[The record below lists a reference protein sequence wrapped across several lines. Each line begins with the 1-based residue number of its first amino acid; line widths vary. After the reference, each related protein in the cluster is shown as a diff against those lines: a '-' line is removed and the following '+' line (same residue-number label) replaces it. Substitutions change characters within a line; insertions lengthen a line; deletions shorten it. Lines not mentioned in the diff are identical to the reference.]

1 VVLKQHRLLLRI
13 YRKFQE
19 TYNMKSQETLSK
31 IMELL
36 NLQDEVKLESMKLE
50 NGTVIEAEA
59 FEPNQEVFIVTEDE
73 RIALPIGEYEME
85 DGRIL
90 VVAEEGVIAEIN
102 EAKEEEAPEEAPAEE
117 PAQEEEVEQAEEE
130 KEEEMAYDTKEEL
143 TAAMD
148 ELKGM
153 IDEIKSMM
161 SPKEEE
167 MSEEVVEE
175 PKAEE
180 VEMSTDEPAAKPI
193 KHNPETKTPQMH
205 KFAEGARKD
214 TLSRIFDKL
223 G

>member
-1 VVLKQHRLLLRI
+1 
-13 YRKFQE
+13 
-19 TYNMKSQETLSK
+19 MKSQETLSK

-130 KEEEMAYDTKEEL
+130 KEEEMAYATKEEL

-193 KHNPETKTPQMH
+193 KHSPETKTPKMH
-205 KFAEGARKD
+205 KFAEGGRKD

>member
-1 VVLKQHRLLLRI
+1 
-13 YRKFQE
+13 
-19 TYNMKSQETLSK
+19 MKSQETLSK

-59 FEPNQEVFIVTEDE
+59 FEANQEVFIVTEDE
-73 RIALPIGEYEME
+73 RIALPIGEYELE
-85 DGRIL
+85 DGRMLI
-90 VVAEEGVIAEIN
+90 VAEEGVIAEVRD
-102 EAKEEEAPEEAPAEE
+102 AKEEEEEAPAEE
-117 PAQEEEVEQAEEE
+117 PAQEEVVEEVEQAEEE
-130 KEEEMAYDTKEEL
+130 KEEEMAYATKEEL

-153 IDEIKSMM
+153 IDEIKAMV

-175 PKAEE
+175 Q

-193 KHNPETKTPQMH
+193 KHSPETKTAEMH
-205 KFAEGARKD
+205 KFAKGARKD